1 VNGMQRRRKEPERR
15 GRWLS
20 AVLAVSFFAG
30 LGVAGVLGVRYLT
43 DPARLPLR
51 TIRVEDHFRH
61 LDRAELQRALTAA
74 VDGGFFGV
82 DLEKVRQA
90 ALRLPW
96 VAEARVTRIW
106 PDRLQVEIVEQ
117 EPVARWN
124 DRGLVNGEGEV
135 FYPEEGE
142 RLVLPLRFRGP
153 EGKAPQMLSFYR
165 DVQPGFRRRNME
177 IRELLLDRRGEW
189 RLKLGDG
196 VQVVVGREQQRYRI
210 ERLLDVYA
218 VLGRA
223 GRAVH
228 RIDLRYEQ
236 GFAVAW
242 QPEEKG

>member
-1 VNGMQRRRKEPERR
+1 VSGARRKRKEVLARR
-15 GRWLS
+15 LS
-20 AVLAVSFFAG
+20 AALAMLFFVG

-96 VAEARVTRIW
+96 VAGARVTRIW

-117 EPVARWN
+117 VPVARWN
-124 DRGLVNGEGEV
+124 DGGLVNGNGEV
-135 FYPEEGE
+135 FYPKGGKG
-142 RLVLPLRFRGP
+142 LALPLRFRGP
-153 EGKAPQMLSFYR
+153 EGKAAQMLAFYR
-165 DVQPGFRRRNME
+165 DVQPGFRRRNLE
-177 IRELLLDRRGEW
+177 IRELMLDRRGEW
-189 RLKLGDG
+189 RLKLDDG
-196 VQVVVGREQQRYRI
+196 LLVVVGREQQQYRI
-210 ERLLDVYA
+210 ERLLDAYA
-218 VLGRA
+218 VLGQA
-223 GRAVH
+223 GRNLR

-242 QPEEKG
+242 RPEEKG